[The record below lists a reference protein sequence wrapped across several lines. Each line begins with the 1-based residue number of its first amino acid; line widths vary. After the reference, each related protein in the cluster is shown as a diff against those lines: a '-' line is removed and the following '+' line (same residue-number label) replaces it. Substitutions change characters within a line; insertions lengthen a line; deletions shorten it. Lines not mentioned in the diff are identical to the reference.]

1 MLIINSKLVALDIKE
16 SDSIPTIIKNSRF
29 QGNILGYQREDNY
42 LLIRLAKPIHIGIGQ
57 MMTVGPGGIEQGQ
70 TYIDCPYNQTKI
82 IIQMISAY
90 PLQPGDNDIYINGK
104 HYPSIK
110 WSVLASITLLGGLI
124 LGGSVLYKIY
134 YYLKNK

>member
-70 TYIDCPYNQTKI
+70 TYIDPAT
-82 IIQMISAY
+82 
-90 PLQPGDNDIYINGK
+90 NDIY
-104 HYPSIK
+104 
-110 WSVLASITLLGGLI
+110 SVKDIVEEGQQQVVQVSNAQTPDQP
-124 LGGSVLYKIY
+124 IY
-134 YYLKNK
+134 YDLQTFQNTLQPVQGVKT